1 MKVSTQTL
9 TMSRAFGDE
18 EAIKILARVGFD
30 ALDYSMFDEDPDTSP
45 FLSDSYESYA
55 LKLKKI
61 AEDEEIRFN
70 QAHAPFP
77 SYRYGDDDYNK
88 KILPRIIRTIA
99 FAGILGADQ
108 IIVHPVAFKENKKEK
123 NIELY
128 NFLLPAAKEFG
139 IKIALENMFG
149 SNPHNG
155 HLISNV
161 CSTGKEF
168 AEYMDALDPEYFVA
182 CLDLGHAGLVGDS
195 AQDMIRALGHDRLKS
210 LHVHDN
216 NYLSDLH
223 TLPFTVSDSKSL
235 DWSEITAALKEI
247 EYSGDFTFE
256 ADGFYRHMPKE
267 LLIAASEFML
277 KTGRYLASLCQ

>member
-1 MKVSTQTL
+1 MKVSTQTHA
-9 TMSRAFGDE
+9 MSRAFGDE
-18 EAIKILARVGFD
+18 EAIKILARIGFD
-30 ALDYSMFDEDPDTSP
+30 ALDYSMFDENPDTSP
-45 FLSDSYESYA
+45 VLANDYESYA
-55 LKLKKI
+55 LKLRKI
-61 AEDEEIRFN
+61 AEDEGIRFN

-77 SYRYGDDDYNK
+77 SYRHGDDDYNK
-88 KILPRIIRTIA
+88 KILPQIIRTIA

-128 NFLLPAAKEFG
+128 NFLLPTAKEFG

-149 SNPHNG
+149 GNPHNG
-155 HLISNV
+155 HIIPNV

-235 DWSEITAALKEI
+235 DWTEITAALKEI

-256 ADGFYRHMPKE
+256 ADGFFRHMPKE

>member
-61 AEDEEIRFN
+61 AEDEGIRFN

-123 NIELY
+123 NVKRI
-128 NFLLPAAKEFG
+128 
-139 IKIALENMFG
+139 
-149 SNPHNG
+149 
-155 HLISNV
+155 
-161 CSTGKEF
+161 
-168 AEYMDALDPEYFVA
+168 
-182 CLDLGHAGLVGDS
+182 LVS
-195 AQDMIRALGHDRLKS
+195 
-210 LHVHDN
+210 
-216 NYLSDLH
+216 
-223 TLPFTVSDSKSL
+223 VS
-235 DWSEITAALKEI
+235 
-247 EYSGDFTFE
+247 
-256 ADGFYRHMPKE
+256 R
-267 LLIAASEFML
+267 
-277 KTGRYLASLCQ
+277 